1 MNYKSN
7 PTRPIPRVPT
17 PIFRNPIVR
26 RMCCARTYTYTH
38 THTAVPFSASSL
50 YQHNNQTTTLFL
62 SHLFP
67 LIVFNF
73 FNPW

>member
-17 PIFRNPIVR
+17 PIFRNTIVR
-26 RMCCARTYTYTH
+26 RMCCARIHTH
-38 THTAVPFSASSL
+38 TDTAVPFSASSL

-67 LIVFNF
+67 RFN